1 MHLQDFVCSC
11 SGENWKAAMTAG
23 SSPLHI
29 LDPTGFEVDLQ
40 KSIVDDSA
48 YLPRFVVVLT
58 IKFMQLQRAYIQ
70 HC

>member
-1 MHLQDFVCSC
+1 
-11 SGENWKAAMTAG
+11 MTAG

-48 YLPRFVVVLT
+48 YLPRFVVVFDYKVYATAKGIYTALLT
-58 IKFMQLQRAYIQ
+58 EPV
-70 HC
+70 